1 MINPDEQTMDYY
13 HRNAAGFVAGTVNAS
28 LDQSL
33 TRFAE
38 LLPAGGCVLDWGCG
52 SGRDSLALRKLG
64 FEVTSA
70 DASPSMA
77 AEALAATGTTVRVE
91 TFGELSEQAAYDGIW
106 ACASLLHVKPDDLP
120 DVFERAARALKD
132 GGVLYCSFKY
142 GRFEGYRNGRWFTD
156 LDEDALSA
164 LLAPRFRDLALWR
177 TADVRPGRGDELWL
191 NCLAAKR

>member
-33 TRFAE
+33 ARFAE

-64 FEVTSA
+64 FEVTSV

-91 TFGELSEQAAYDGIW
+91 TFGELSEDAVYDGIW
-106 ACASLLHVKPDDLP
+106 ACASLLHVKPDDCRTSSSGLP
-120 DVFERAARALKD
+120 APSRTGECSTARLSTGALRAIATAAGSRTWTRTRSRSCSRHASGTLPCGARGTCGLE
-132 GGVLYCSFKY
+132 GVTSC
-142 GRFEGYRNGRWFTD
+142 G
-156 LDEDALSA
+156 
-164 LLAPRFRDLALWR
+164 
-177 TADVRPGRGDELWL
+177 
-191 NCLAAKR
+191 